1 MQFISYRQS
10 LFLLSMIL
18 PVTGHMILLSP
29 IIIMSGKDSWIS
41 IIFTV
46 PIGFLGGFIIFRL
59 HSLFPTKTIV
69 EMVEEAFGLFL
80 GKLIATG
87 VILYFF
93 YMILITF
100 YVLHTFIQIIF
111 LPETPEWAIAI
122 SFYFVVWFAISKG
135 IEPIA
140 RICGV
145 LFLFIIITG
154 VSIALTT
161 HEEKNYNNLFPLF
174 ENGISETLFG
184 IGITTALFGELI
196 LLLMLKLKKENEK
209 SKSLLFTNS
218 MTVVLIT
225 FMFLGTVTST
235 LAIFG
240 EDQAKSLE
248 FPAQSIVRIVDY
260 GFIERFD
267 IYGIFTIVLG
277 SVIRISALQWVLNL
291 GIRQW
296 LGLKKKWIIHAVISA
311 TVLIISLKLIENNAM
326 FVHDVLI
333 KIYPWTALC
342 SLGIPLL
349 TWIIL
354 EYKNRFKSRNS

>member
-18 PVTGHMILLSP
+18 PITGHMIMLSP

-46 PIGFLGGFIIFRL
+46 PIGFLLGFIIFRL

-69 EMVEEAFGLFL
+69 EMVEKAFGKFL
-80 GKLIATG
+80 GKLLATG
-87 VILYFF
+87 LILYFF

-100 YVLHTFIQIIF
+100 YVLHTFVHIIF

-122 SFYFVVWFAISKG
+122 SFYCVVWFAVSKG

-145 LFLFIIITG
+145 LFLLIVITG
-154 VSIALTT
+154 ESIALTT
-161 HEEKNYNNLFPLF
+161 HGLKNYDNLFPLF
-174 ENGISETLFG
+174 ENGINETLFG
-184 IGITTALFGELI
+184 IGITTALFGEII
-196 LLLMLKLKKENEK
+196 LLLMLKMKKENSK
-209 SKSLLFTNS
+209 SKSLLFTNL
-218 MTVVLIT
+218 MTVFLIT
-225 FMFLGTVTST
+225 WMYLGTVTST

-240 EDQAKSLE
+240 ENQAKTLE
-248 FPAQSIVRIVDY
+248 YPAQSIVRIIEF

-267 IYGIFTIVLG
+267 IYGIFTIVIG
-277 SVIRISALQWVLNL
+277 SVIRISALQLVLNL

-311 TVLIISLKLIENNAM
+311 IILIISLKLIKNNAM

-354 EYKNRFKSRNS
+354 EFKNRINSRNA